1 MAETSTLGENFGFPM
16 VNKLVEQ
23 RYNVSWAMGN
33 GRHLKIAHLWVPRR
47 RGGYVQPRCSVGKR
61 PFTTEALL
69 DFELNVFVL
78 EQRVASLWVFS
89 QAATDVDSRELSS
102 RAQREED
109 NRFPN
114 TAASFSM
121 GPNSAR

>member
-1 MAETSTLGENFGFPM
+1 M
-16 VNKLVEQ
+16 VNKLVMQ
-23 RYNVSWAMGN
+23 RYNVSRAMVN
-33 GRHLKIAHLWVPRR
+33 GRHLRIAHLWVLRR

-61 PFTTEALL
+61 PFSTESLL

-78 EQRVASLWVFS
+78 EKRATSFWVFS
-89 QAATDVDSRELSS
+89 QAATDVDNRELSS

-109 NRFPN
+109 NRSPN